1 MTDHN
6 CFIGNW
12 PFYRI
17 DSSFEALCREHGEN
31 GIGSGYISALES
43 VFYNDFYES
52 EQALDKIIRGSGYRH
67 TVIPNPTVQGFDL
80 TLDRCLDEFEVQG
93 IRLVPSYQGY
103 SLDLPALDNIIDV
116 ARRLSLPIFI
126 NARLTDE
133 RMTHIMCP
141 VLPSAEE
148 IADFIDRADGVR
160 VVLCYLKEH
169 EADAVWKNCKNREN
183 LYFDTSGMAGC
194 LLGDNLPDY
203 ICRCVLG
210 TGFPLRTVRS
220 SVMRITSEILDES
233 LKDAMLNA
241 KI

>member
-12 PFYRI
+12 PFYSL
-17 DSSFEALCREHGEN
+17 DGSFSALCREHRQN
-31 GIGSGYISALES
+31 GIGTGYVSALES

-52 EQALDKIIRGSGYRH
+52 ERALCEIIKGSGYRH
-67 TVIPNPTVQGFDL
+67 AVIPNPTVQGFDS
-80 TLDRCLDEFEVQG
+80 TLERCLEELEVQG

-103 SLDLPALDNIIDV
+103 SLDLPALDSIIDV
-116 ARRLSLPIFI
+116 ARRQGLPIFI

-133 RMTHIMCP
+133 RMTHIIHP

-148 IADFIDRADGVR
+148 IADFVDRAAGVT

-169 EADAVWKNCKNREN
+169 EADAVWSRCKKREN

-194 LLGDNLPDY
+194 LFGGKLPNY
-203 ICRCVLG
+203 IDRCVLG

-220 SVMRITSEILDES
+220 SVMRIESEIEDEPLKKAILD
-233 LKDAMLNA
+233 A

>member
-12 PFYRI
+12 PFYRL
-17 DSSFEALCREHGEN
+17 DGGFSSLCREHSEN
-31 GIGSGYISALES
+31 GITGGYVSALES

-52 EQALDKIIRGSGYRH
+52 ERALGEIIKGSGYRH
-67 TVIPNPTVQGFDL
+67 AVIPNPTVQGFGS
-80 TLDRCLDEFEVQG
+80 TLERCLEEFDVQG

-103 SLDLPALDNIIDV
+103 SLDLPALDSIIDV
-116 ARRLSLPIFI
+116 ARRQGLPIFI

-133 RMTHIMCP
+133 RMTHMIHP
-141 VLPSAEE
+141 RLTTAEE
-148 IADFIDRADGVR
+148 IADFVNRADGVT

-169 EADAVWKNCKNREN
+169 EADAVWSRCKKREN

-194 LLGDNLPDY
+194 LLEGNLPDY
-203 ICRCVLG
+203 TSHCVLG

-220 SVMRITSEILDES
+220 SVMRIESEIEDES
-233 LKDAMLNA
+233 LKKAILYA
-241 KI
+241 KK

>member
-12 PFYRI
+12 PFYSL
-17 DSSFEALCREHGEN
+17 DSSFDSLCREHSKN
-31 GIGSGYISALES
+31 GIESGYISALES

-67 TVIPNPTVQGFDL
+67 TVIPNPAVQGFDL
-80 TLDRCLDEFEVQG
+80 TLERCLDEFEVQG
-93 IRLVPSYQGY
+93 IRLVPSDQGY
-103 SLDLPALDNIIDV
+103 SLDLPELSCVVGI
-116 ARRLSLPIFI
+116 ARRKELPIFI

-133 RMTHIMCP
+133 RMTHIMHP

-148 IADFIDRADGVR
+148 IADFVNRADGVT

-169 EADAVWKNCKNREN
+169 EADAVWKKCKNREN
-183 LYFDTSGMAGC
+183 LYFDASGMAGC

-203 ICRCVLG
+203 ISRCVLG

-220 SVMRITSEILDES
+220 SVMRIESEIEDES
-233 LKDAMLNA
+233 LKNAILDA